1 MSGEKAHNPGKQPGM
16 LRAGLRVV
24 FLLSLLSME
33 AAILAG
39 TLVRSWET
47 ATADMLMAW
56 RYYLLPSPAA
66 QVNPGVSVVSIDTET
81 VNQLGRFPAG
91 KWLSREAFCDQ
102 LSFFDNHLAPSVLA
116 YDIVF
121 QDSIGK
127 SARKKYGTGSSRD
140 NLPRIIS
147 SLKTISE
154 DASES
159 LDAQTLYDMSDFALE
174 QGNVNMAHRLASISE
189 NKRFHAV
196 MGYFFRVLPRKPVK
210 QKVSQSN
217 AVDIAS
223 TDKTGENAITEETL
237 YLLDVSI
244 PGESVHFPDSS
255 SRDKYEFMG
264 EAFLPSRELLDYC
277 LPGFLD
283 APPDEDGIMRRVPL
297 VRGFRYHDPA
307 TSAEK
312 EAFVPSMALVASL
325 LHLGIGFPLTPKAVE
340 VFFGREIVIHSPR
353 KGCVRIPIDEQG
365 RLYLNFSAKF
375 ADFTS
380 VSFLNVAPSF
390 SGTSRAYKTRLASML
405 KGNLN
410 SRIVVVGINTPG
422 LDIGPCPI
430 ESRSPLMV
438 VHLTAA
444 NNILNQE
451 FIMPLKAKGKAILWI
466 CLFLGFTMVCHMQV
480 TSRLGFM
487 TLLFAGLYVLLAF
500 ACVYRNWVI
509 LPLISPLLYIGMC
522 SLTVLSY
529 RFLAEEK
536 AKRRIRKMFSTM
548 VSDQVLSYLEENPDS
563 FSLRGQNV
571 DATVFFSDVVN
582 FTGISERLSPER
594 VTDLLN
600 QYLTPATD
608 IIMNFGGYVDKYIG
622 DGIMAV
628 WGAPYPDP
636 EHALKSCQAAL
647 RQQEMLADLNGKFR
661 KDFGIEIAVRTG
673 INSGNVKAG
682 NMGSARKFQYTVI
695 GDVVNLASRLEP
707 ANKDFDTKIIAGES
721 TCRMLNDRIVT
732 RRLGKIIVVG
742 KEEAVSIYEIVGD
755 KGKVDSRKLEIIAC
769 YESALERLYSR
780 SWDECISLLDSI
792 LRDCNDGP
800 SVHLRRRAVE
810 YQSTPPEPGWHGEY
824 IRRGKG

>member
-1 MSGEKAHNPGKQPGM
+1 
-16 LRAGLRVV
+16 
-24 FLLSLLSME
+24 
-33 AAILAG
+33 
-39 TLVRSWET
+39 
-47 ATADMLMAW
+47 
-56 RYYLLPSPAA
+56 
-66 QVNPGVSVVSIDTET
+66 
-81 VNQLGRFPAG
+81 
-91 KWLSREAFCDQ
+91 
-102 LSFFDNHLAPSVLA
+102 
-116 YDIVF
+116 
-121 QDSIGK
+121 
-127 SARKKYGTGSSRD
+127 
-140 NLPRIIS
+140 
-147 SLKTISE
+147 
-154 DASES
+154 
-159 LDAQTLYDMSDFALE
+159 
-174 QGNVNMAHRLASISE
+174 
-189 NKRFHAV
+189 
-196 MGYFFRVLPRKPVK
+196 
-210 QKVSQSN
+210 
-217 AVDIAS
+217 
-223 TDKTGENAITEETL
+223 
-237 YLLDVSI
+237 
-244 PGESVHFPDSS
+244 
-255 SRDKYEFMG
+255 
-264 EAFLPSRELLDYC
+264 
-277 LPGFLD
+277 
-283 APPDEDGIMRRVPL
+283 
-297 VRGFRYHDPA
+297 
-307 TSAEK
+307 
-312 EAFVPSMALVASL
+312 
-325 LHLGIGFPLTPKAVE
+325 
-340 VFFGREIVIHSPR
+340 
-353 KGCVRIPIDEQG
+353 
-365 RLYLNFSAKF
+365 
-375 ADFTS
+375 
-380 VSFLNVAPSF
+380 
-390 SGTSRAYKTRLASML
+390 
-405 KGNLN
+405 
-410 SRIVVVGINTPG
+410 
-422 LDIGPCPI
+422 
-430 ESRSPLMV
+430 
-438 VHLTAA
+438 
-444 NNILNQE
+444 
-451 FIMPLKAKGKAILWI
+451 
-466 CLFLGFTMVCHMQV
+466 
-480 TSRLGFM
+480 M